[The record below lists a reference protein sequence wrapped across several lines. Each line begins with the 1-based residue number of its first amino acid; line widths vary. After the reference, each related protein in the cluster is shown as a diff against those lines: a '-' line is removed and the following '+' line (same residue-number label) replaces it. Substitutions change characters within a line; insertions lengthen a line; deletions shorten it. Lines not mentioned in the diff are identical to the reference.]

1 MPSTTENVK
10 RVFNLAT
17 MRNRAKGLSRPAD
30 LEKLSEITRRYE
42 REANKQEKLYRRDY
56 KSRVEKALQA
66 RINKAGAKDLTLK
79 HRLFGSD
86 NFDKA
91 ALTRAARRDVQHDHA
106 RRMAHLERGETR
118 ELDTLVATAEQRQ
131 AQSSERR
138 ETPKESLAKE
148 NFARATTRRSGVE
161 RRQQTRSDVP

>member
-1 MPSTTENVK
+1 MPSTGENLK
-10 RVFNLAT
+10 RVFNLASL
-17 MRNRAKGLSRPAD
+17 RKRAKALLRPAD
-30 LEKLSEITRRYE
+30 AEKTREIINRYA

-131 AQSSERR
+131 AHKSETHA
-138 ETPKESLAKE
+138 TPKESLVKE
-148 NFARATTRRSGVE
+148 NFKRATNRRSGIE
-161 RRQQTRSDVP
+161 RRSHSQSR